1 MDIVNDWYHFYNDVS
16 PQYINQSLHMS
27 IEICMQKKKGDK
39 YNWGDMLNYLLLHL
53 SIVEN
58 IMDIDF
64 HVQKHILID

>member
-1 MDIVNDWYHFYNDVS
+1 
-16 PQYINQSLHMS
+16 MS